1 MVISEKNM
9 NPLTKLNTLGQSAW
23 LDYIRRDMIHNG
35 ELQSLIKN
43 DGLSGI
49 TSNPAI
55 FEKAIANSSI
65 YRDAIRELT
74 EQGLPALKIYDI
86 LSIKDV
92 RDAADCFRPVYKRT
106 HGLDGFVSLEVNP
119 HLAHDTEETIA
130 EARRLWRELDRPN
143 VMIKVPATIEGLPA
157 ITQLISDGINV
168 NVTLIFG
175 LSRYYAVM
183 QSYVEGLKLRVI
195 NGKRLNGIASVASF
209 FLSRIDTLV
218 DSLLNDTGQEIK
230 GQTAIACAKIAYQQ
244 YKNKFGSDAFAV
256 LAEKGAQVQRLLW
269 ASTGTKNPDES
280 DIKYVEP
287 LIGIGTVNTLPVA
300 TLNAYRDHG
309 NPANRIE
316 NNMPEA
322 EKVLVKL
329 QELGID
335 VEMITHQLE
344 DEGVEKF
351 NQPFDKLIK
360 TIDM

>member
-1 MVISEKNM
+1 M
-9 NPLTKLNTLGQSAW
+9 NPLIKLNKFGQSVW

-35 ELQSLIKN
+35 ELQDLIKN

-65 YRDAIRELT
+65 YKDPIRKLT
-74 EQGLPALKIYDI
+74 DQGLPALKIYDI

-92 RDAADCFRPVYKRT
+92 RDAADCFRPVYNKT
-106 HGLDGFVSLEVNP
+106 HGRDGFVSLEVNP
-119 HLAHDTEETIA
+119 HLAHDTEETIT
-130 EARRLWRELDRPN
+130 EARRLWHELDRPN

-157 ITQLISDGINV
+157 ITQLISEGINV

-175 LSRYYAVM
+175 LSRYHAVM
-183 QSYVEGLKLRVI
+183 QSYVEGLKLRAI

-218 DSLLNDTGQEIK
+218 DGLLNDTAQELK
-230 GQTAIACAKIAYQQ
+230 GQTAIACAKIAYQK
-244 YKNKFGSDAFAV
+244 YKSRFGSDSFAV

-269 ASTGTKNPDES
+269 ASTGTKNPKES

-309 NPANRIE
+309 EPASRIE
-316 NNMPEA
+316 DNIPEA
-322 EKVLVKL
+322 ENALIKL
-329 QELGID
+329 GELGID
-335 VEMITHQLE
+335 MDLVTRQLE
-344 DEGVEKF
+344 EEGVEKF
-351 NQPFDKLIK
+351 NLPFDELIK
-360 TIDM
+360 TIGK